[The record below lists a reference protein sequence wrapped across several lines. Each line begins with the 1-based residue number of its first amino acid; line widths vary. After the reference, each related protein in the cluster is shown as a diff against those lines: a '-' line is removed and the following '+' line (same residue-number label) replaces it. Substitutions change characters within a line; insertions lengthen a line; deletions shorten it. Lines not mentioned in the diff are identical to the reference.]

1 MRRVVMALALPALMA
16 GLLWAADEVQKINL
30 YKSGKYTSG
39 KWGYAL
45 EVESAGN
52 QTEKKVGALSYGG
65 QELDL
70 KAQIND
76 FVRTPWGVMYWVGK
90 RRLTWGPQG
99 WMPVKHESE
108 TRQGRELMVPGLLP
122 EEYAQLPLAG
132 SSAEI
137 RAVGVPVAAAP
148 ATASAGTAGP
158 ATASVPVP
166 GPASSAEL
174 ARPAGSAPAAA
185 APPTGVW
192 PPAAP
197 NEIVLGREAAG
208 HYVEAAVGQVITVRL
223 PGNPT
228 TGFEWVALPPDDAAV
243 SVEASGQYVPDPV
256 GANVV
261 GGGGTYV
268 FHYKAERPGAAK
280 IVLHYRRN
288 WEKSP
293 TEIFHVLV
301 RVSAAAK

>member
-1 MRRVVMALALPALMA
+1 MRRVVTALALSALMA
-16 GLLWAADEVQKINL
+16 GLLWAADEVQKVNL
-30 YKSGKYTSG
+30 YKSGKYASG

-108 TRQGRELMVPGLLP
+108 TRQGRELMVPGLPP
-122 EEYAQLPLAG
+122 EEYARLPLAG

-137 RAVGVPVAAAP
+137 RAVGVPAAAAAP
-148 ATASAGTAGP
+148 AASSGATEP
-158 ATASVPVP
+158 ATTGVSVP
-166 GPASSAEL
+166 GPASSAAL
-174 ARPAGSAPAAA
+174 VPPA
-185 APPTGVW
+185 TVW

-197 NEIVLGREAAG
+197 NEIVLGREATG
-208 HYVEAAVGQVITVRL
+208 HYVEATVGQVITVRL

-243 SVEASGQYVPDPV
+243 SVEAAGQYVPDPV
-256 GANVV
+256 GAGVL
-261 GGGGTYV
+261 GSGGTYV
-268 FHYKAERPGAAK
+268 FHYKAERPGASK
-280 IVLHYRRN
+280 IVLHYRRS

-301 RVSAAAK
+301 RVSAVAK